1 VSVRGNEHGV
11 VQRIDGVDKR
21 TSISETLYIHVIS
34 NNQCSMDIMNVLRM
48 SDLDWRDKIYKG
60 IGTGDAT

>member
-1 VSVRGNEHGV
+1 MGCGAENW
-11 VQRIDGVDKR
+11 IDGVDKR

-34 NNQCSMDIMNVLRM
+34 NNQCSMDIIIVLRM

-60 IGTGDAT
+60 IGSGDAT

>member
-1 VSVRGNEHGV
+1 M
-11 VQRIDGVDKR
+11 DKR

-34 NNQCSMDIMNVLRM
+34 DNQCSMDIIIVLRM

-60 IGTGDAT
+60 IGSGDAT